1 MIWKVEKRRRESR
14 GCRVGESED
23 TETCWL
29 FCLAASALSSGR
41 AAEEEVDGRGGG
53 LGRVRLCENQE

>member
-1 MIWKVEKRRRESR
+1 MIWKVEKRRRESG

-41 AAEEEVDGRGGG
+41 AAEEGGG
-53 LGRVRLCENQE
+53 VGVRGVRPGEVV